1 MIGIN
6 GHRGFIGKAL
16 IKLLKEKN
24 IPYIELPRVLTE
36 NDLKGITKILFLS
49 SPSDNNDFKNRYNT
63 SISMMGDYIK
73 NVNMLRNTNIFCIF
87 GSSLAVEDT
96 NKYSNDYTIFKI
108 AIERYIA
115 SQLEFW
121 GILRIP
127 RVYGKNREKGLMQT
141 LKYNYIDDGSTIEFI
156 DIEDFTPNLLFAIE
170 NINNHNIINFE
181 TNNKMNLREIK
192 NYYNL

>member
-63 SISMMGDYIK
+63 SISMMDDYIK

-156 DIEDFTPNLLFAIE
+156 DIEDFTPNLLFVIE

-181 TNNKMNLREIK
+181 TNKKMNLREIK

>member
-63 SISMMGDYIK
+63 SISMMDDYIK

-181 TNNKMNLREIK
+181 TNKKMNLREIK

>member
-24 IPYIELPRVLTE
+24 ISYIELPRVLTE
-36 NDLKGITKILFLS
+36 KDLKGITKILFLS

-63 SISMMGDYIK
+63 SISMMDDYIK

-181 TNNKMNLREIK
+181 TNKKMNLREIK

>member
-24 IPYIELPRVLTE
+24 ISYIELPRVLTE

-63 SISMMGDYIK
+63 SISMMDDYIK

-156 DIEDFTPNLLFAIE
+156 DIEDFTPNLLFVIE

-181 TNNKMNLREIK
+181 TNKKMNLREIK

>member
-24 IPYIELPRVLTE
+24 ISYIELPRVLTE

-63 SISMMGDYIK
+63 SISMMDDYIK

-181 TNNKMNLREIK
+181 TNKKMNLREIK

>member
-36 NDLKGITKILFLS
+36 KDLKGITKILFLS

-63 SISMMGDYIK
+63 SISMMDDYIK

-156 DIEDFTPNLLFAIE
+156 DIEDFTPNLLFVIE

-181 TNNKMNLREIK
+181 TNKKMNLREIK

>member
-36 NDLKGITKILFLS
+36 KDLKGITKILFLS

-63 SISMMGDYIK
+63 SISMMDDYIK

-181 TNNKMNLREIK
+181 TNKKMNLREIK

>member
-63 SISMMGDYIK
+63 SISMMDDYIK

-156 DIEDFTPNLLFAIE
+156 DIEDFTANLLFVIE

-181 TNNKMNLREIK
+181 TNKKMNLREIK

>member
-181 TNNKMNLREIK
+181 TNKKMNLREIK

>member
-63 SISMMGDYIK
+63 SISMMDDYIK
-73 NVNMLRNTNIFCIF
+73 NVNMLRNTNIFGIF

-170 NINNHNIINFE
+170 NINNHYIINFE
-181 TNNKMNLREIK
+181 TNKKMNLREIK